1 MRESWIILA
10 VVTMAL
16 GLSAIVQ
23 AANGATVTKATL
35 ASGFCDTTGC
45 YAATCNETQVVNENQ
60 RKETFDCT
68 FDAARPAPFV
78 CDTSVGCGWFSDF
91 DGAEASNTHFVITP
105 FGPHG
110 GLGDVLATVR
120 TPERLPESDA
130 SPRRE
135 REVLRLPLARLD
147 VLWPVH
153 PAMSIQLCTTRTR
166 KLFLRARPA
175 RMFARSCDR

>member
-1 MRESWIILA
+1 VRESWIIPA

-23 AANGATVTKATL
+23 AANEATVTKATL

-45 YAATCNETQVVNENQ
+45 YAATCNKTQVVNENQ

-105 FGPHG
+105 FGPMVG
-110 GLGDVLATVR
+110 WATY
-120 TPERLPESDA
+120 
-130 SPRRE
+130 
-135 REVLRLPLARLD
+135 
-147 VLWPVH
+147 
-153 PAMSIQLCTTRTR
+153 
-166 KLFLRARPA
+166 
-175 RMFARSCDR
+175 

>member
-91 DGAEASNTHFVITP
+91 DGARQVT
-105 FGPHG
+105 
-110 GLGDVLATVR
+110 R
-120 TPERLPESDA
+120 TSSSLRSAPWWAGRRTSDGSDA
-130 SPRRE
+130 GA
-135 REVLRLPLARLD
+135 V
-147 VLWPVH
+147 
-153 PAMSIQLCTTRTR
+153 T
-166 KLFLRARPA
+166 
-175 RMFARSCDR
+175 